1 VERRDPVTTTEVI
14 APAET
19 ATARGGR
26 VRAAVLCALQLAVAG
41 NFLLTPILAPSGSG
55 DYVPLSFLTVLT
67 GPVTALLA
75 ILGGAHVASRW
86 NELRS
91 RPVLALAAGTAA
103 CALVFVFTLTPA
115 GRELT
120 TAAALTR

>member
-1 VERRDPVTTTEVI
+1 VTTTEVI

-19 ATARGGR
+19 VTVRGRR

-41 NFLLTPILAPSGSG
+41 NFLLTTVLAPRGSG
-55 DYVPLSFLTVLT
+55 GYAPLSFLTVLT

-75 ILGGAHVASRW
+75 ILGGAQVASRW
-86 NELRS
+86 HERRS
-91 RPVLALAAGTAA
+91 RPVLALAAGTAI

-120 TAAALTR
+120 TTAALAR